1 MRRCVALWFSM
12 RAPFR
17 PSTSDFSSLMHAGY
31 LRVSGPLHLRVVIQ
45 VFLSPCMVEMR
56 AYTDCT
62 PSFTSL
68 AEDENVHVKIKR
80 SITIHGHFSFQNV
93 GLLTFHIAATMLS
106 EEWGPVPF
114 GRLNGTLNQ

>member
-1 MRRCVALWFSM
+1 M

-31 LRVSGPLHLRVVIQ
+31 LRVSGPLHLRMVIQ
-45 VFLSPCMVEMR
+45 VLLSPCMVEMR

-68 AEDENVHVKIKR
+68 AEDDGGVRTWDLNLHR
-80 SITIHGHFSFQNV
+80 
-93 GLLTFHIAATMLS
+93 LTRYPLRYIPAEFEVI
-106 EEWGPVPF
+106 E
-114 GRLNGTLNQ
+114 